1 MRVPLRCEPEEL
13 RVAITDAQAEHSRPW
28 RWNIQPFAGR
38 QWIHQNQA
46 RDSIGI
52 LRCIGAHEHPTKRM
66 AYQNERR
73 RNSCAVK
80 QRVQFVYDDPS
91 DSRRPRSLAP
101 TQPGAI
107 IRACTGKALRLGAN
121 LRPIKT
127 CGGNPRF
134 KDNRRAVG
142 ASVDQMQASSADV
155 DHSSRRR
162 IAATVGQQSRC
173 LVDES
178 RKDENRDDGE
188 NRK

>member
-1 MRVPLRCEPEEL
+1 MSQKGSASRKLY
-13 RVAITDAQAEHSRPW
+13 AQAEHSRPC
-28 RWNIQPFAGR
+28 RRNIQPFAGR

-46 RDSIGI
+46 RDGIGI
-52 LRCIGAHEHPTKRM
+52 LRCIGAHEHPTEGM
-66 AYQNERR
+66 AYQN
-73 RNSCAVK
+73 
-80 QRVQFVYDDPS
+80 VQFVYDGPG

-121 LRPIKT
+121 LRPIET
-127 CGGNPRF
+127 RGGNSRF
-134 KDNRRAVG
+134 KDNRRAFG
-142 ASVDQMQASSADV
+142 ASIDQMQASSADI